1 MLKADEL
8 RHNKTCI
15 DKKWVIARPLIQPF
29 IMRLRDAIAV
39 LKGRAEAV
47 TFYKQ

>member
-8 RHNKTCI
+8 RYDKTCI
-15 DKKWVIARPLIQPF
+15 DKKWVCAKPYPQPF